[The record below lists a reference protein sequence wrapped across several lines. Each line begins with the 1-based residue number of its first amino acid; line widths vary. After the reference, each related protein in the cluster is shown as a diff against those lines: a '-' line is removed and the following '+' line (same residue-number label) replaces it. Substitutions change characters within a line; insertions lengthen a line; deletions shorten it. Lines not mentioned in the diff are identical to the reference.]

1 MAIAMVVVTLLE
13 ILMHCWYCSFNG
25 LRPLQQ
31 SRVDGARSP
40 RSQLFKMLFTSHSSS
55 TKSSDTDTEI
65 EDRGTFDVL
74 SGGVWEGISI
84 LGQETKFCCILF
96 CICNCGDSTENVC
109 LNFDPNPP
117 NFGFVIVIVNP
128 NMKADSDGSRYDID
142 RGSGEVGRLDGREEV
157 WGEPGDV
164 ILLSSQHCTA
174 GSCLTRDPHKLC
186 FRF

>member
-1 MAIAMVVVTLLE
+1 M
-13 ILMHCWYCSFNG
+13 
-25 LRPLQQ
+25 
-31 SRVDGARSP
+31 
-40 RSQLFKMLFTSHSSS
+40 
-55 TKSSDTDTEI
+55 
-65 EDRGTFDVL
+65 
-74 SGGVWEGISI
+74 
-84 LGQETKFCCILF
+84 F
-96 CICNCGDSTENVC
+96 CISNCGDSTENIC

-174 GSCLTRDPHKLC
+174 GSCLTRDPHKLVLG
-186 FRF
+186 FSGNVLYLLTIMGLSLQREKF

>member
-1 MAIAMVVVTLLE
+1 
-13 ILMHCWYCSFNG
+13 
-25 LRPLQQ
+25 
-31 SRVDGARSP
+31 
-40 RSQLFKMLFTSHSSS
+40 MLFTSHISS
-55 TKSSDTDTEI
+55 TNSSDTDTEI
-65 EDRGTFDVL
+65 EERGTFDVL
-74 SGGVWEGISI
+74 SGGVWEGISV

-117 NFGFVIVIVNP
+117 NFGFGIVILNP

-164 ILLSSQHCTA
+164 ILLSTA
-174 GSCLTRDPHKLC
+174 LPVPA
-186 FRF
+186 